1 MLDFT
6 FANLADTDFSRSQKE
21 HMPRTQ
27 CSRVVVRSSL
37 RWKCRK
43 GSQFL
48 PKKEKKKCCNEEKII
63 VLYSVVGSSDTS
75 FYSEPGIVL
84 GISIFKYVRQ
94 GVSKRVLIGLNCLE
108 FDLSRGKKRLY
119 WLHITFYSTTRDVK
133 FAKFREMKI
142 QNCPFDTT

>member
-6 FANLADTDFSRSQKE
+6 LANLTDADFSRSQKE

-48 PKKEKKKCCNEEKII
+48 PKKEKKKCCNEEKI
-63 VLYSVVGSSDTS
+63 LHSVVGSTDTS

-94 GVSKRVLIGLNCLE
+94 GVSKRVLIGLNFLE
-108 FDLSRGKKRLY
+108 FDLSRGKNWLY
-119 WLHITFYSTTRDVK
+119 WLHIAFYSTTRDVK
-133 FAKFREMKI
+133 YAKFREMKI
-142 QNCPFDTT
+142 QNCPFDTS